1 MYFYEH
7 LKKRYSELDVKDLDL
22 TKASTIL
29 FSSDGTPTI
38 ITDIETIKNSQYY
51 VEAYPIIDE
60 NGYRVDN
67 HGEQMYKWPENVRLY
82 KYKFGSLEVEAI
94 VLPELTNGVN
104 PLLEEILD
112 TGNFIFYKGNP
123 INGKNLY
130 DLNSS
135 NIDDIFIRIA
145 RKQYKSW
152 LKSNESIIARIPSQ
166 SLTFA
171 MSIKT
176 VGYLPYG
183 NNLTMVSSTRNYLS
197 GEDFKYIGVIKS
209 R

>member
-1 MYFYEH
+1 
-7 LKKRYSELDVKDLDL
+7 
-22 TKASTIL
+22 
-29 FSSDGTPTI
+29 
-38 ITDIETIKNSQYY
+38 
-51 VEAYPIIDE
+51 
-60 NGYRVDN
+60 
-67 HGEQMYKWPENVRLY
+67 
-82 KYKFGSLEVEAI
+82 
-94 VLPELTNGVN
+94 
-104 PLLEEILD
+104 LD

-135 NIDDIFIRIA
+135 NIDDIFMRIA